1 MISYLEED
9 AMATT
14 TAQGGDNFSKLIGDI
29 YARWTLD
36 CLIEIGYA
44 ISVDFITRPQLY
56 LSNDIPDSIVDLRML
71 YGTDPSFPN
80 TAQRQAMLIPI
91 FGMSDGH
98 TLDASTGTA
107 PFHVARKKLIDAC
120 ISFSERAV
128 DTGIAMLLERVRSA
142 LVPLRAHLEGLNGR
156 SLRLSSQQIQT
167 VSNTVVGILRSPE
180 VARIFSVSA
189 ADDKWPFNSTD
200 PNGAKL
206 IENAGSMLLLPQE
219 CKLSYTR
226 FILLQRVAQEGA
238 RTLPLVLTTDP
249 TSEQALLALITHGYT
264 WGTSLRDFQQA

>member
-1 MISYLEED
+1 MNNV
-9 AMATT
+9 
-14 TAQGGDNFSKLIGDI
+14 AQSAKDFPSLIGQL

-44 ISVDFITRPQLY
+44 VSMDFVARPQLY
-56 LSNDIPDSIVDLRML
+56 LSDDVPESIVDLRMS
-71 YGTDPSFPN
+71 YGTDPRFPN
-80 TAQRQAMLIPI
+80 TAQRQMMLIPV
-91 FGMSDGH
+91 FGKSDGH
-98 TLDASTGTA
+98 TPDASTGAA

-128 DTGIAMLLERVRSA
+128 DTGVAMLLERIRSA

-156 SLRLSSQQIQT
+156 SLRLSTQQIQT
-167 VSNTVVGILRSPE
+167 VSNTAIDILKAPE
-180 VARIFSVSA
+180 VARVFSVSP
-189 ADDKWPFNSTD
+189 ADDKWPFDSID

-206 IENAGSMLLLPQE
+206 IENAGSKLALPQD
-219 CKLSYTR
+219 CTLSYTK

>member
-1 MISYLEED
+1 MK
-9 AMATT
+9 TV
-14 TAQGGDNFSKLIGDI
+14 AQSANDFPSLIGEL

-44 ISVDFITRPQLY
+44 VSMDFVARPQLY
-56 LSNDIPDSIVDLRML
+56 LSDDVPESIVDLRMS
-71 YGTDPSFPN
+71 YGTDPTFPN
-80 TAQRQAMLIPI
+80 TAQRQMMLTPV
-91 FGMSDGH
+91 FGKSDGH
-98 TLDASTGTA
+98 TPDASTGTA

-128 DTGIAMLLERVRSA
+128 DTGVAMLLERIRSA

-167 VSNTVVGILRSPE
+167 VSNTAIDILKATE
-180 VARIFSVSA
+180 VARVFSVSP
-189 ADDKWPFNSTD
+189 ADDKWPFESID

-206 IENAGSMLLLPQE
+206 IENAGSKLALPQD
-219 CKLSYTR
+219 CTLSYTR